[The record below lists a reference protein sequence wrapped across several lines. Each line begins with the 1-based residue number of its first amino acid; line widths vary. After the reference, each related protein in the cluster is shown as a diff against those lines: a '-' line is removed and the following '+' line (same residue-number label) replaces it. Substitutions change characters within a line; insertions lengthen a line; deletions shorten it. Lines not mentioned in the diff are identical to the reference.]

1 MKQRNAQKE
10 IKFAYSGTQS
20 TRNYSIVKER
30 GKDHPIQFIS
40 ANRTP
45 KLSAKETTKTIKSPS
60 ANSSTK
66 KRSRP
71 VLSSPDSSTERRPN
85 KRQVMENNTEVN
97 TKNGGEVPVK
107 LNPELEM
114 LKKQLFAGFE
124 SMIEPLKKD
133 IKQLQEDQK
142 SDKSVLN
149 VETVNRK
156 VQRNEMK
163 QKKIEDRL
171 SMIEDQLLEKNL
183 IFQGI
188 YETEFEDITDIKGY
202 VIRAISNTM
211 PGDDLDE
218 KRTNAKCTSIDQ
230 IERIGRYNPQRQQTC
245 KSEVYRQI

>member
-1 MKQRNAQKE
+1 MQD
-10 IKFAYSGTQS
+10 S
-20 TRNYSIVKER
+20 
-30 GKDHPIQFIS
+30 
-40 ANRTP
+40 
-45 KLSAKETTKTIKSPS
+45 L
-60 ANSSTK
+60 TK

-71 VLSSPDSSTERRPN
+71 VLSSPDSSTEKSPS
-85 KRQVMENNTEVN
+85 KRQVMANNTENSV
-97 TKNGGEVPVK
+97 EQPVK

-142 SDKSVLN
+142 SEKSVLN

-156 VQRNEMK
+156 FQRNEMK

-188 YETEFEDITDIKGY
+188 YETEFEDINDIKGY
-202 VIRAISNTM
+202 MIRAISTTM

-230 IERIGRYNPQRQQTC
+230 IERIGRYNPQ
-245 KSEVYRQI
+245 

>member
-1 MKQRNAQKE
+1 MHRRRLSLPILEPNQPG
-10 IKFAYSGTQS
+10 I
-20 TRNYSIVKER
+20 TRFVER

-45 KLSAKETTKTIKSPS
+45 KLSAKGTATPIKSPS
-60 ANSSTK
+60 VDSLTK
-66 KRSRP
+66 KRSHP

-85 KRQVMENNTEVN
+85 KRQVMENSTEVN
-97 TKNGGEVPVK
+97 TKNGAEQPVK

-114 LKKQLFAGFE
+114 LKKQLFAGFQ

-142 SDKSVLN
+142 LDKTVLN
-149 VETVNRK
+149 VEMVNRK
-156 VQRNEMK
+156 FQRNEMK
-163 QKKIEDRL
+163 QKKIKDRL

-188 YETEFEDITDIKGY
+188 YETEFEDINDIKVY

-230 IERIGRYNPQRQQTC
+230 IERIGRYNPQRL
-245 KSEVYRQI
+245 

>member
-1 MKQRNAQKE
+1 MHRRRFSLPILEPNQPGISQ
-10 IKFAYSGTQS
+10 F
-20 TRNYSIVKER
+20 VER

-40 ANRTP
+40 ASRAP
-45 KLSAKETTKTIKSPS
+45 KSSAKRTTTPIKSPS
-60 ANSSTK
+60 AYSVTK
-66 KRSRP
+66 KRTRP

-85 KRQVMENNTEVN
+85 KRQAMENNTEGN
-97 TKNGGEVPVK
+97 TTQKGEQPMK

-142 SDKSVLN
+142 TDRTVLN
-149 VETVNRK
+149 VETVDRK
-156 VQRNEMK
+156 FQRNEMK

-188 YETEFEDITDIKGY
+188 YETEYEDTNDIKGY
-202 VIRAISNTM
+202 VI
-211 PGDDLDE
+211 
-218 KRTNAKCTSIDQ
+218 
-230 IERIGRYNPQRQQTC
+230 
-245 KSEVYRQI
+245 